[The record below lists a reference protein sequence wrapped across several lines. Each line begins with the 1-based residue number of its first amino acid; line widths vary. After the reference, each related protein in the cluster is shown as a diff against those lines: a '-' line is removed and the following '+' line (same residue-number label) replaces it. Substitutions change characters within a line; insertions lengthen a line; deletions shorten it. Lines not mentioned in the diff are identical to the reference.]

1 VTVLYLI
8 RHGETDWNKE
18 GKYTGQTDIFLNET
32 GRQQAREAAKALKI
46 HNPKV
51 IYTSDLI
58 RAVETAQLI
67 AKELHIPIIQDKRLR
82 EINQGEWEGL
92 HISEIHSRYGNQFI
106 SHRDN
111 PLIVSAPNG
120 ESIAEVKTRVIDFL
134 NEITVKHPSEQIVI
148 SSHGL
153 VLGIIRTIAMDIPIN
168 KVFEF
173 IPENAKIYQME
184 IQANNERTS

>member
-1 VTVLYLI
+1 MTVLYLI

-18 GKYTGQTDIFLNET
+18 GKYTGQTDIPLNEI
-32 GRQQAREAAKALKI
+32 GRQQVREAANALKI

>member
-18 GKYTGQTDIFLNET
+18 GKYTGQTDIPLNEI
-32 GRQQAREAAKALKI
+32 GRQQVREAAKALKI

-173 IPENAKIYQME
+173 IPENAKVYQME

>member
-1 VTVLYLI
+1 VTVLFLI

-18 GKYTGQTDIFLNET
+18 GKYTGQTDIPLNEI
-32 GRQQAREAAKALKI
+32 GRQQVREAAKALKI

-92 HISEIHSRYGNQFI
+92 HISEIHSCYGNQFI